1 VTVSNFLPREST
13 FTETTL
19 AAVLDMIVVERMYA
33 KYPRADPG
41 ELTRRK
47 MAIVSNA
54 TLGWLSVVDLQLA
67 VHLQHNSQ
75 AIPRLTRQAMDIFRN
90 VDVQTLLNE
99 HWEYHPAKLLA
110 DVVESI
116 IGAMF
121 VDVGHDYEK
130 VKKLVLPLIDKLL
143 IASDT
148 CRINCPIMELM
159 AWAGSVGILTS
170 LTWATAQL
178 APAFRSN
185 TNVRRFVSS
194 KCLPPS
200 ISPPR

>member
-1 VTVSNFLPREST
+1 
-13 FTETTL
+13 
-19 AAVLDMIVVERMYA
+19 MIVVERMYE
-33 KYPRADPG
+33 KYPHADPG

-54 TLGWLSVVDLQLA
+54 TLGWLSVIDLELA
-67 VHLQHNSQ
+67 VHVQHSSQ
-75 AIPRLTRQAMDIFRN
+75 AIPRLIQQAKDIFRN

-121 VDVGHDYEK
+121 IDVQHDYEE
-130 VKKLVLPLIDKLL
+130 VKKLVMPLIEKVM

-148 CRINCPIMELM
+148 CRINCPIMKLM
-159 AWAGSVGILTS
+159 AWAGSVRSSCFPLTS
-170 LTWATAQL
+170 AANHLSC
-178 APAFRSN
+178 RSSQQYKCQKI
-185 TNVRRFVSS
+185 RFE
-194 KCLPPS
+194 
-200 ISPPR
+200 

>member
-1 VTVSNFLPREST
+1 
-13 FTETTL
+13 
-19 AAVLDMIVVERMYA
+19 MIVVERMYN

-54 TLGWLSVVDLQLA
+54 TLGWISVIDLELA
-67 VHLQHNSQ
+67 IHVQHNSV
-75 AIPRLTRQAMDIFRN
+75 AIPRLIREAMEIFRK
-90 VDVQTLLNE
+90 VDVEALLNE

-121 VDVGHDYEK
+121 VDVQHDYEE
-130 VKKLVLPLIDKLL
+130 VKKLVLPMIEKVLQ
-143 IASDT
+143 ASDS

-159 AWAGSVGILTS
+159 AWAGSVRTL
-170 LTWATAQL
+170 
-178 APAFRSN
+178 F
-185 TNVRRFVSS
+185 
-194 KCLPPS
+194 
-200 ISPPR
+200 

>member
-1 VTVSNFLPREST
+1 
-13 FTETTL
+13 
-19 AAVLDMIVVERMYA
+19 MIVVERMYEM
-33 KYPRADPG
+33 YPHADPG

-67 VHLQHNSQ
+67 VHIQHNSQ

-121 VDVGHDYEK
+121 VDVQHDYEQ

-143 IASDT
+143 VASDT

-159 AWAGSVGILTS
+159 AWAGSVGSFALWS
-170 LTWATAQL
+170 WSTANI
-178 APAFRSN
+178 AFVADYSN
-185 TNVRRFVSS
+185 TSARRFVSS
-194 KCLPPS
+194 ELIPSSSPFLAKS
-200 ISPPR
+200 ISWQTR